1 MADAQQLIEW
11 LTQTARG
18 DRRSFAALYRATSG
32 QLFAVLL
39 RVLNRRD
46 WAEEALQDC
55 YVRIWQ
61 KSGTYDPGKSAPMTW
76 MVSVARHRALDLL
89 RMRRPEFELPQND
102 EEESIQDLPEMVD
115 EREDPEAR
123 ASERQEIDRLRET
136 LKDMP
141 PEHRRALMLA
151 FYEGYTHEELALIMN
166 LPLGTVKTWIRRA
179 LTRLRSH
186 LRDEP

>member
-1 MADAQQLIEW
+1 MADPQQLNEW

-18 DRRSFAALYRATSG
+18 NRRSFAALYAATSG

-61 KSGTYDPGKSAPMTW
+61 KAGTYDASKSAPMTW
-76 MVSVARHRALDLL
+76 MVTVARHRALDLL
-89 RMRRPEFELPQND
+89 RMRRPEYELPQN
-102 EEESIQDLPEMVD
+102 EAQESIDDLPQMVD

-123 ASERQEIDRLRET
+123 ASEQQNVERLLES
-136 LKDMP
+136 LKSMP
-141 PEHRRALMLA
+141 AEHRRALMLA
-151 FYEGYTHEELALIMN
+151 LYEGYTHEELSLIMN

-179 LTRLRSH
+179 LARLRAD
-186 LRDEP
+186 LRHEG